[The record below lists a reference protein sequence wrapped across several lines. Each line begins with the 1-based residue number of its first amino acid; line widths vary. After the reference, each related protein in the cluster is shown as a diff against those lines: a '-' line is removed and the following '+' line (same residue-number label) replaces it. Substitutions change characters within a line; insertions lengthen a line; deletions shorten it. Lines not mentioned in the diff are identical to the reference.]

1 MFENGDKKVIA
12 ESGFSLLDIKNYL
25 TQHGLRSEGFRAPLS
40 KLAEVRLPAIVL
52 LNVRGYRHFV
62 VLEGIHDGWV
72 LLSDPANGMRTEQ
85 VGVFE
90 EEWSGVFFLIL
101 SDVDQ
106 AQKSFNSTQ
115 KWATAPRPP
124 WDLTRYV
131 IDLATLA
138 QPAMLNLGRF

>member
-1 MFENGDKKVIA
+1 
-12 ESGFSLLDIKNYL
+12 
-25 TQHGLRSEGFRAPLS
+25 
-40 KLAEVRLPAIVL
+40 LPAIVL

-90 EEWSGVFFLIL
+90 KEWSGVFFLIL
-101 SDVDQ
+101 SDVEK
-106 AQKSFNSTQ
+106 AQEGFNSTQ
-115 KWATAPRPP
+115 KWATAPHPP
-124 WDLTRYV
+124 WDLTRYA